1 MDDMK
6 VYTRAGDPGEA
17 QLPSGLRATKGDI
30 RFEALGQLDELNS
43 LIGWCRSDPG
53 MPEALRE
60 DLLWVQDRIMTV
72 SAQLAVITAAQG
84 KGPPVELSQADV
96 TRLETGIDRI
106 DGLMAMPKSFVVPG
120 GSEASC
126 RLHLARTA
134 CRRAER
140 CVIRCLDD
148 LGQPQPVV
156 RAFMNRLSDALFVW
170 ALYANHLAGVP
181 DRPWVSGSGHGLR

>member
-1 MDDMK
+1 MK
-6 VYTRAGDPGEA
+6 VYTRTGDQGET
-17 QLPSGLRATKGDI
+17 QLPSGPRASKGDM

-43 LIGWCRSDPG
+43 LIGWCRAEPG
-53 MPEALRE
+53 MADGLRE
-60 DLLWVQDRIMTV
+60 DLAWVQDRIMTA
-72 SAQLAVITAAQG
+72 SSQLAVVTAGEG
-84 KGPPVELSQADV
+84 KSPPVELTQADV

-106 DGLMAMPKSFVVPG
+106 YELMPIPNSFVLPG
-120 GSEASC
+120 GSEGAC

-156 RAFMNRLSDALFVW
+156 RSFVNRLSDALFIW

-181 DRPWVSGSGHGLR
+181 DRPWQARRG